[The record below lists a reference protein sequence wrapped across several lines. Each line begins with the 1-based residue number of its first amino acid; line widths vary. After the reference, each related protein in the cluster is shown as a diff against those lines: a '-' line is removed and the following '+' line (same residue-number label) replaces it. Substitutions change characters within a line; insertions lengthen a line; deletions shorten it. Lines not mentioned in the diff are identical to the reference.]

1 MRIGQWISG
10 RRLRRRAIAGTLA
23 VLAGTAIAATAI
35 AAEDKKPEPS
45 ESRDDASPSLMK
57 LSAGM
62 IGDIVADRES
72 AGLFGFEYRAG
83 PGLELLW
90 IRPSLGVLVTMDGAG
105 YGWLGFNI
113 DLPLGPVVLT
123 ASTSTGI
130 YGEGKGQDLGSL
142 FVARNG
148 VEVAWRFEN
157 RSRLGAGFHHYT
169 NYGTG
174 DENPGMAAVT
184 LVYSHP
190 LKALKRR

>member
-1 MRIGQWISG
+1 MQLGQWISG
-10 RRLRRRAIAGTLA
+10 RRLRRWAIAGTLA

-57 LSAGM
+57 LSTGLF
-62 IGDIVADRES
+62 GDIVADRES

-105 YGWLGFNI
+105 YGWLGFNV

-130 YGEGKGQDLGSL
+130 YGEGEGQDLGSL

-148 VEVAWRFEN
+148 VEIAWQFDD